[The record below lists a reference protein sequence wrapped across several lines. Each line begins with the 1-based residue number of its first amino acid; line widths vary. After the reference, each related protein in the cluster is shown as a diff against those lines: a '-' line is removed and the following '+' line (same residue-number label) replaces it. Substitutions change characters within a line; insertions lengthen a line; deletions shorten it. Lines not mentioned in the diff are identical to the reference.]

1 MGRLMVLRVCN
12 LVAKEFIQFFRDRLM
27 AIFILTLPV
36 LQLILLAHATGSRIS
51 NMCTAIVDLDR
62 SEASRRLISAL
73 DNRRELEV
81 CCFST
86 TLEETHRLLDRGEVT
101 LVVVIP
107 AGFAADL
114 ARGSRP
120 HLQVVADAGNSVP
133 ARIALAAARAAVAEF
148 GVRQAEEAGIGHAV
162 VSSVE
167 LRVAVRFNQTLNVR
181 FFTIPAQVGFIVY
194 QVTLAIASVGLA
206 RERELGT
213 LEQLL
218 VMPLGRTE
226 LVVGKAIPALIIGMV
241 NFGLMLVV
249 AVYYFGV
256 PLRGSLGL
264 LALLTLLFVVAEIG
278 YGILISA
285 LARTQQQAILL
296 VFVLAMVDMTFSGYL
311 VRVKNLPVAF
321 QAIAQVVPFRHYL
334 TIIRGVMLKGAG
346 LDALWPHAVAMLAVG
361 LFVAIVAG
369 RSLGR
374 SLE

>member
-1 MGRLMVLRVCN
+1 MVLRVCN

-51 NMCTAIVDLDR
+51 NMCIAIVDLDR
-62 SEASRRLISAL
+62 SEASRRLVSTL
-73 DNRRELEV
+73 DNRQELRL
-81 CCFST
+81 CHFSM
-86 TLEETHRLLDRGEVT
+86 TLEETHHFLDQGKVT

-107 AGFAADL
+107 AGFAGDL
-114 ARGSRP
+114 ARNSRP
-120 HLQVVADAGNSVP
+120 HLQVVADASNSVP

-148 GVRQAEEAGIGHAV
+148 GVRQAQEAGMGRAV
-162 VSSVE
+162 ASPVE
-167 LRVAVRFNQTLNVR
+167 LRFTVRFNPTLNVR

-226 LVVGKAIPALIIGMV
+226 LVVGKAIPALVIGMV
-241 NFGLMLVV
+241 NFGLMLAI

-256 PLRGSLGL
+256 PLRGSVGL
-264 LALLTLLFVVAEIG
+264 LVLLTLLFVVAEIG

-311 VRVKNLPVAF
+311 VRIKNLPIAF
-321 QAIAQVVPFRHYL
+321 QVIAQAVPFRHYL

-346 LDALWPHAVAMLAVG
+346 LDALWPHAVAMLTVG
-361 LFVAIVAG
+361 LLVAIVAG